1 MAGCFDSDL
10 GNEFAGLAITDCAW
24 FLGFGPGFDLITL
37 PVDVI
42 NGTGAGLAGA
52 GAAALDLRRFRT
64 HRAHFHGNWFE
75 VGSQTE
81 TISNWS
87 LSYSSLL
94 DRSQSG

>member
-64 HRAHFHGNWFE
+64 TGRTF
-75 VGSQTE
+75 TE
-81 TISNWS
+81 TGLRWVKS
-87 LSYSSLL
+87 
-94 DRSQSG
+94 D